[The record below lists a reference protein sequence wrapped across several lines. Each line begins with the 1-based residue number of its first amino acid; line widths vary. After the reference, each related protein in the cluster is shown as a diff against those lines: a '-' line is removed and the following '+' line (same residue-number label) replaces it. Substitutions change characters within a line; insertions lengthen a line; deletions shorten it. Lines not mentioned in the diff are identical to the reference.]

1 MPMEAMYLLGKM
13 REGSLRSTLDY
24 DLQSRVN
31 DLARRYNKRYRGNK
45 INNMAIVVMAVGSG
59 EVLAY
64 VW

>member
-31 DLARRYNKRYRGNK
+31 DLARRYNKRYRG
-45 INNMAIVVMAVGSG
+45 
-59 EVLAY
+59 
-64 VW
+64 